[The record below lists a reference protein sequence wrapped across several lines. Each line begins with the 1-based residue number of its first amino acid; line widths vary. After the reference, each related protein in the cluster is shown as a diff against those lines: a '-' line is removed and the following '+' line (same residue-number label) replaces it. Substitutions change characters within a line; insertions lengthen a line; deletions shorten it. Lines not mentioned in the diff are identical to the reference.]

1 MVGDGINDAP
11 VLTSADVGIAM
22 GLGSDSAIEA
32 ADVVLVS
39 GNLAQ
44 LPNGVRLAKKCM
56 KIIYFNI
63 SLAIIAKLIVFI
75 LALLGM
81 GQMWMAVIADVGVS
95 ILSVLNAA
103 RLLSVPKDFLN
114 RKSS

>member
-1 MVGDGINDAP
+1 
-11 VLTSADVGIAM
+11 
-22 GLGSDSAIEA
+22 
-32 ADVVLVS
+32 
-39 GNLAQ
+39 
-44 LPNGVRLAKKCM
+44 M

-103 RLLSVPKDFLN
+103 RLLSVPKDLSLLHIYIFFGNTFIQQILLHCTHFVVFFGAVITAYYN
-114 RKSS
+114 FRSQSFFIHFQALV